1 MKFDNVNQLDQE
13 LNTAGMTLRF
23 NARDGYVII
32 PGTWG
37 SPAPTMPHPRVPVRF
52 ETKEEL
58 LRWGNTD
65 FLNN

>member
-23 NARDGYVII
+23 NTRDGYAIL

-37 SPAPTMPHPRVPVRF
+37 SLAPTMPHPQIPVF
-52 ETKEEL
+52 FKTKEEL
-58 LRWGNTD
+58 LRWGNTC
-65 FLNN
+65 FLND